1 MIFLFILFVF
11 CVILVLFEK
20 KKGDIVNMAYRYKTK
35 GTCSVFIDVDME
47 GNVLKNAV
55 FHGGCNGNLQGI
67 SALVEGRTYEEI
79 KEKLSGIKCGFK
91 STSCPDQL
99 IKAMEEAMRNE

>member
-1 MIFLFILFVF
+1 MV
-11 CVILVLFEK
+11 
-20 KKGDIVNMAYRYKTK
+20 YRYKTQ
-35 GTCSVFIDVDME
+35 GTCSAYIDLEME
-47 GNVLKNAV
+47 GDVLKQAV

-67 SALVEGRTYEEI
+67 SSLVAGLTYSEI

-99 IKAMEEAMRNE
+99 IKAMEEAMKGE